1 MDAQR
6 DEYLDAC
13 GDFET
18 LAYELAQA
26 HVECCLDTAESEAEL
41 TTDYIVRGSP
51 GSDQMFVPIDCFG
64 RIERLLAARA
74 VDDRFIDSTL
84 AERHTIIGLFVE
96 ETLLPKVRELVPIV
110 LHHQAGI
117 LHNVLR
123 LMAEERRAEERA
135 AAAAKA
141 EAEAAAEEAAAAAS
155 EACDST
161 ACEAAPAAG

>member
-1 MDAQR
+1 MRAVHAQR

-18 LAYELAQA
+18 LAYELATA
-26 HVECCLDTAESEAEL
+26 HVECCLDVAESEAEL
-41 TTDYIVRGSP
+41 TTDYIVNSSP
-51 GSDQMFVPIDCFG
+51 GSDQMFVPVDCYA

-123 LMAEERRAEERA
+123 LMAEERRAEEA
-135 AAAAKA
+135 AAAAA
-141 EAEAAAEEAAAAAS
+141 EEEAAEAS
-155 EACDST
+155 EVCDGT

>member
-1 MDAQR
+1 MHAQR

-13 GDFET
+13 GDFES
-18 LAYELAQA
+18 LAYELATA
-26 HVECCLDTAESEAEL
+26 HVECSLDVAENENEL
-41 TTDYIVRGSP
+41 TTDFIVNSTP
-51 GSDQMFVPIDCFG
+51 GSDQMFVPIDCVG

-84 AERHTIIGLFVE
+84 AERHTIIGLFIE

-117 LHNVLR
+117 LFNVLR

-135 AAAAKA
+135 AAAS
-141 EAEAAAEEAAAAAS
+141 EES
-155 EACDST
+155 DGT